1 LAVYDESYR
10 AQRILSLSSLS
21 KGDMVYI
28 SILTG
33 YLISL
38 ALAIVFEKFALFF
51 IVVPGIIVACNMA
64 RSKEIVV
71 SFSIAA
77 LLDLT
82 LFILLIKSGLYHHSE
97 LLFRELGNY
106 AANLFIAAAL
116 GYGYSK
122 SKKNK

>member
-1 LAVYDESYR
+1 ML
-10 AQRILSLSSLS
+10 
-21 KGDMVYI
+21 YI

-38 ALAIVFEKFALFF
+38 ALAIVFDKFALFF
-51 IVVPGIIVACNMA
+51 IVVPGIIVACNIA
-64 RSKEIVV
+64 REKEIIV

-82 LFILLIKSGLYHHSE
+82 LFVLLIKSGLYHHSE
-97 LLFRELGNY
+97 FLLRELGNY
-106 AANLFIAAAL
+106 AANLCIATVL

-122 SKKNK
+122 SKKRK